1 MKSKIFN
8 KSFAILAISLAFVAC
23 NSKKEEKKVET
34 PVEAVK
40 VQEFVTPQKQTLN
53 FVGDY
58 DFTVKLTTE
67 NNWQTAILTD
77 NSDRTFELKIEP
89 AADGVYLSNEDGV
102 SIHMKNGEASLILG
116 TGRTPI
122 DLKEITNK

>member
-1 MKSKIFN
+1 MKSKFFN

-40 VQEFVTPQKQTLN
+40 VQEVVTPQKQTLN

-89 AADGVYLSNEDGV
+89 AADGVYLSNKDGV
-102 SIHMKNGEASLILG
+102 SIHMKNGEATLTLG

-122 DLKEITNK
+122 TLKEVKDK